1 METFWVIIG
10 CRGRFFNLESQ
21 NYGKLER
28 KKVEEVN
35 EKMSILDRMYEE
47 KNWYVLHTYSGYE
60 KKVQENL
67 SSRMKSMGMEEN
79 IFEILVPE
87 QEIYEE
93 KDGKMVPTKKKTFPG
108 YVLVEM
114 IMSDEAWYIVRN
126 TPGVT
131 GFVGSHGAG
140 SKPSPM
146 LPEEVDE
153 VYRGMGV
160 NPRKVEISLE
170 KGDVVEI
177 MSGAFAGME
186 GIVEGFDEDKGKVTV
201 SVEMFGRETNAVLDY
216 FEVKEIVTD

>member
-1 METFWVIIG
+1 M
-10 CRGRFFNLESQ
+10 ESQ

-87 QEIYEE
+87 QEVYEE